1 MPDNEFETNQNTELQ
16 NKPEEA
22 AEQPAPVSNTVE
34 AAAAEART
42 PEAKPKKSRK
52 FVWILKAF
60 GYFALYYGILLAV
73 NFAAEFVY
81 AFGYVMNSGS
91 ELDFDALMTYVIDA
105 IYSNAMT
112 ITIIS
117 DIFVA
122 AVFALFILLTKRSP
136 AREDNRGLFTKI
148 SAGSILTCFFMGF
161 CANGTL
167 TIAINL
173 LSLTGIIP
181 DSLLENYSQTTTVYT
196 AGGIVPYIIGG
207 IILAP
212 IIEELVF
219 RGFMVTRMR
228 HALPAWLSVIFAG
241 IIFGVF
247 HGNVFQAIY
256 ASLLGFMLG
265 AVFVKYNSIYAS
277 VLCHF
282 GFNLVS
288 LPPYLVALYGKS
300 LAENAVYN
308 TVYEA
313 VAYISVPVFIALLF
327 VCFFMPKKKAVGGDD
342 LSPMN
347 E

>member
-1 MPDNEFETNQNTELQ
+1 MPDSEFETNQDTNLQ
-16 NKPEEA
+16 NKPEENTP
-22 AEQPAPVSNTVE
+22 EQPAAVNN
-34 AAAAEART
+34 AAECPT
-42 PEAKPKKSRK
+42 DDAKPKKKTRK
-52 FVWILKAF
+52 VVWALKAF
-60 GYFALYYGILLAV
+60 GYFGIYFGITLAV
-73 NFAAEFVY
+73 NFAAEFVI
-81 AFGYVMNSGS
+81 AFGYVINSG
-91 ELDFDALMTYVIDA
+91 ELDIDGLMNYVIDR

-136 AREDNRGLFTKI
+136 AREDNRGLFNKI
-148 SAGSILTCFFMGF
+148 SLGSVFTCFFMGL
-161 CANGTL
+161 CANGVL

-173 LSLTGIIP
+173 LSQIGVIP
-181 DSLLENYSQTTTVYT
+181 NSLLENYSQTTTVYT
-196 AGGIVPYIIGG
+196 AGGIIPYILGG

-228 HALPAWLSVIFAG
+228 HAIPAWLSVIFVG

-247 HGNVFQAIY
+247 HGNLFQAIY
-256 ASLLGFMLG
+256 ASILGFMLG
-265 AVFVKYNSIYAS
+265 AVFVRYNSLYAS

-282 GFNLVS
+282 GFNLMS
-288 LPPYLVALYGKS
+288 LPSYLVEIYGQS
-300 LAENAVYN
+300 LSENAVYN
-308 TVYEA
+308 IVYEA
-313 VAYISVPVFIALLF
+313 VAYISIPVFIAMLY
-327 VCFFMPKKKAVGGDD
+327 VCFFRPKKKAVGGDD